1 MLLHKHTGQIASP
14 IASDPSEALAQIF
27 RAVFERRLDFGL
39 LVILHG
45 DLVAMS
51 IHPSSD
57 EVIIVSVQLTSSPLL
72 VCEAV
77 SEFFRLQDITA
88 VCDGSTGETGEAAID
103 MQTCGAVEVAAFQVS
118 GSQEAPNAYAR

>member
-57 EVIIVSVQLTSSPLL
+57 EIVVVSIQLTGSPLL
-72 VCEAV
+72 VCEPV

-88 VCDGSTGETGEAAID
+88 ICDGSTGETGEAAID
-103 MQTCGAVEVAAFQVS
+103 VQTCRAVEIAPLQVG
-118 GSQEAPNAYAR
+118 GS